1 MLYRRV
7 VLGIFRKFKSS
18 AFFQSRF
25 KDPLVFESS
34 SGLVQHMPDLT
45 ISQLDYTVV
54 NITSY
59 DCRLYNFSV
68 IITAPQI
75 EGGAG

>member
-18 AFFQSRF
+18 AF
-25 KDPLVFESS
+25 
-34 SGLVQHMPDLT
+34 LVQHMPDLT

-54 NITSY
+54 SITNY